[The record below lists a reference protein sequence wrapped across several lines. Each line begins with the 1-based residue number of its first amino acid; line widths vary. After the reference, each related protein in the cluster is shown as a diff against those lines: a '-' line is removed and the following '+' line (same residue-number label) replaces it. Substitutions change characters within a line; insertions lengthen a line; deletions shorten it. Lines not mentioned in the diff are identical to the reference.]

1 MSNALELTKQL
12 INKPSVT
19 PDDHGCI
26 KTILIP
32 RLQKLGFTTEVFEA
46 GGATNLWARFGT
58 AKPVICFAGHTD
70 VVPTGPI
77 ERWTSDPFI
86 ATERDG
92 YLYGRG
98 AADMKAGVAAMI
110 VAIENFIATY
120 KKFSGSIAL
129 LITSAEE
136 DLDQFGTPIVLE
148 ALKKRNEKIDY
159 CIIGEPSSHQQ
170 FGDVIK
176 NGRRGSLHGKLV
188 IHGKQGHIASPHL
201 ADNPIHKAL
210 VALQELTSITW
221 DQGNADFPPTS
232 FQISNIHAGTGALN
246 VIPNDMTLNFNF
258 RFSPEVT
265 AAQLE
270 QRVTTILQQHKLKF
284 DLQWS
289 LSGNPFHCQN
299 PEFTDLCLAIT
310 REISGVQTRLET
322 GGGTSDGRF
331 IAATGTQV
339 VEIGLCNK
347 TAHQIDE
354 CILIADVDKL
364 VIVYQQILTKMLG

>member
-1 MSNALELTKQL
+1 MSSVLELSKQL

-26 KTILIP
+26 NTILIP
-32 RLQKLGFTTEVFEA
+32 RLQKLGFHTEVFEA

-58 AKPVICFAGHTD
+58 AQPVICFAGHTD

-77 ERWTSDPFI
+77 EHWISDPFT

-98 AADMKAGVAAMI
+98 ASDMKTSVAAMI
-110 VAIENFIATY
+110 VAIENFTVQH

-148 ALKKRNEKIDY
+148 ALKKRGEKIDY
-159 CIIGEPSSHQQ
+159 CILGEPTSHQQ
-170 FGDVIK
+170 FGDIIK
-176 NGRRGSLHGKLV
+176 NGRRGSLRGKLV
-188 IHGKQGHIASPHL
+188 VHGKQGHIAYPHL

-210 VALQELTSITW
+210 AALQQLTTTEW

-232 FQISNIHAGTGALN
+232 FQISNIHAGTGAPN
-246 VIPNDMTLNFNF
+246 VIPNDMTVDFNF

-270 QRVTTILQQHKLKF
+270 QRVTTILEQHKIKF
-284 DLQWS
+284 DLQW
-289 LSGNPFHCQN
+289 LLTGNPFHCQN
-299 PEFTDLCLAIT
+299 PEFTDLCLNIT

-331 IAATGTQV
+331 IAATGAQV
-339 VEIGLCNK
+339 IEIGVCNK

-354 CILIADVDKL
+354 CILITDLDKL
-364 VIVYQQILTKMLG
+364 ATVYQQILAKMLG